1 MPFVHW
7 LPKRPIRKSAIRG
20 CIACGIE
27 PRWDWLAAATPRT
40 RAQAYYEFCN
50 NETFYRRFRE
60 VRSSFN
66 RFGLEVTPVV
76 ADHPALRPFRIVP
89 SALRKPL
96 VEIPVM
102 LFQTVEILVRKPR
115 DAHTAIAR

>member
-7 LPKRPIRKSAIRG
+7 LPKRPIRKWAIRS
-20 CIACGIE
+20 CIACSIE
-27 PRWDWLAAATPRT
+27 PRWDWLAAATVGNK
-40 RAQAYYEFCN
+40 AQAYYEFCN

-60 VRSSFN
+60 VRRSFN

-76 ADHPALRPFRIVP
+76 ADHPSLRPFRIVP
-89 SALRKPL
+89 SALRM
-96 VEIPVM
+96 EIPVM

-115 DAHTAIAR
+115 DAHTAIAT